1 MQFGE
6 IVEIKSMHKSKSWVK
21 CVYVSTGYYST
32 EIEPSNTAKVVEK
45 EKIESTSDCKCACEK
60 EKERQIK

>member
-1 MQFGE
+1 
-6 IVEIKSMHKSKSWVK
+6 MHKSKSWVK